1 MQINCYSFNKAE
13 KLVKHYMSLRK
24 IVLFLFHNTSTPHTT
39 KRLIGSILILGYALH
54 SNILHAQNEALQLHG
69 KFDIYSTKNGL
80 SQNDVRCLY
89 QDSYGFIWIG
99 THGGLNRFDGYSF
112 KTYQKGIDDPSS
124 LPSNLISS
132 ITEDRH
138 GNLWIATDDQGIVI
152 MDRQTETYQQ
162 LRHEP
167 ADPNTLTNNHI
178 ITLYIDNK
186 GIIWAGS
193 ATGLNRIV
201 YDYDQKKATVE
212 RLVADPN
219 NPNSINGNHINQ
231 LFEDK
236 FGNLWV
242 GTTSGLNRHISTDG
256 TAHQFL
262 TYKLKSNN
270 VVRHIASNDTSLLIA
285 TSVEVLSL
293 PYNQIN
299 TNTPDLHIVLNRAF
313 SEIVSDQNQNIWG
326 INNNGVTLF
335 YQKNGK
341 LHEHLFVNSW
351 ADPKSLSKNIV
362 TSIIEDRS
370 GLIWIGTNGG
380 GLNLYNPDRK
390 SFKHF
395 HKNVNPGSLSYN
407 KIRGI
412 EQDPKGNLWIGTEGG
427 GLNFLSI
434 NNRYDF
440 DSGFEHID
448 VNAAAGNFVFSME
461 NTKEGYL
468 LVGAGYPYSLQ
479 VLKLNS
485 NNSNPKIIERLNV
498 KGNVFAILQDSAG
511 FIWVGTYNNGLF
523 RMTQNTDGTLETSAH
538 FLHETEDYS
547 SISSNV
553 IRSIAEDANGNLWVG
568 TDEGLNK
575 ITRQERTKDTPNFI
589 RYQQGKTPNSISY
602 DYILP
607 IFVSSTNDI
616 WIGTLGGGLN
626 KLIPGTTPNNDRF
639 EHITTEDGLPNNV
652 VKSIQEDENGNLW
665 LGTNNGLTKFNPT
678 TRQLTNYGISDGLQ
692 DMEFSE
698 IASNKLATG
707 ELIFGGVDG
716 FNVFDPAD
724 ITPDTSKVN
733 VVFTELQ
740 ILNRTVNTGEEI
752 NGRVILTA
760 DLNRSQELE
769 LYHNENSFSV
779 KFAALHYAAPEKNR
793 YRYKLEGFDKEWIST
808 SAQNRIAKYTNLA
821 PGTYTLLVKASNSD
835 DHWTE
840 EPIRLQIHI
849 APPFWRT
856 HIAMITYI
864 ILIIIALWFF
874 RKYTLIT
881 NSRKNQLVIEHLER
895 EKIEELSQLKLRF
908 FTNVSH
914 EFRTPLTLIL
924 GLIERLK
931 NTASKLD
938 ETERQKYYD
947 KIHRNSQVLLNLINQ
962 LLDFRKVEQGKMKVK
977 VQLGDIGNY
986 IQGLCENFNE
996 LARKK
1001 NIDFQYIC
1009 EDKIE
1014 GYHDKDII
1022 ERVTFNLLSNAFKF
1036 TNEEGEITV
1045 SLEQIGDHLKM
1056 QVVDT
1061 GIGMSKEVQDH
1072 LFDRF
1077 SHTFV
1082 KREHGSGIGLS
1093 YTKGLVELYHGE
1105 IQCESAPDR
1114 GTTFSITFPYRKEAF
1129 ENDIILDEQQEAS
1142 TSRDVDWL
1150 IENTSTQVRE
1160 NHVDPNGQ
1168 KATVLLV
1175 EDNEDILFYLEE
1187 HFKDRYNIHKANE
1200 GQGAL
1205 NICLDKHVD
1214 LVVSDV
1220 MMPGMD
1226 GLEFCEKLKE
1236 DDRINHI
1243 PVILLTAKRSPDNKV
1258 KGYEKGADAYIPKPF
1273 DMNEL
1278 ETRMEALIS
1287 GRQKILSKLRKNIEL
1302 KPSEVEVT
1310 SLDEKFLKRVLSYI
1324 EENIGMTEFTV
1335 EMLAHECGMSQLHL
1349 NKKLKVLVGQ
1359 TANAFIRSIRLKRAA
1374 QLLAKN
1380 RYSVNEVMYEVGFI
1394 DAKYFRT
1401 CFKKEFGTTPSDY
1414 QKTHAEEETE

>member
-1 MQINCYSFNKAE
+1 M
-13 KLVKHYMSLRK
+13 
-24 IVLFLFHNTSTPHTT
+24 
-39 KRLIGSILILGYALH
+39 
-54 SNILHAQNEALQLHG
+54 QLHG

-80 SQNDVRCLY
+80 SQNDVRCLF

-112 KTYQKGIDDPSS
+112 KTYQKNIDDPTS

-132 ITEDRH
+132 LAEDQH

-152 MDRQTETYQQ
+152 MDRQTESFQQ

-167 ADPNTLTNNHI
+167 ADPNTITNNHV
-178 ITLYIDNK
+178 ITLFIDSK
-186 GIIWAGS
+186 GIVWAGTS
-193 ATGLNRIV
+193 TGLNRIE
-201 YDYDQKKATVE
+201 YDHHSKSAKVQ
-212 RLVADPN
+212 RLTADKN
-219 NPNSINGNHINQ
+219 NPNSISHNHIYH

-236 FGNLWV
+236 FGNVWV
-242 GTTSGLNRHISTDG
+242 GTINGLNRYISTDD
-256 TAHQFL
+256 TNHQFL
-262 TYKLKSNN
+262 SYRVGTSNN
-270 VVRHIASNDTSLLIA
+270 IRHITSNDTSLLIA
-285 TSVEVLSL
+285 TTLNVLAL
-293 PYNQIN
+293 PFSQIN
-299 TNTPDLHIVLNRAF
+299 TNTPDLKV
-313 SEIVSDQNQNIWG
+313 IVSQPFLEIISDQHQNLWG
-326 INNNGVTLF
+326 INNTGVSLHYVQNG
-335 YQKNGK
+335 QMKD
-341 LHEHLFVNSW
+341 HQFVNSW
-351 ADPKSLSKNIV
+351 ADPKSLSKNIA
-362 TSIIEDRS
+362 TAIIEDRS

-390 SFKHF
+390 NFKHY
-395 HKNVNPGSLSYN
+395 HKNVSPGSLSYN

-412 EQDPKGNLWIGTEGG
+412 EEDPQGNLWIGTEGG
-427 GLNFLSI
+427 GLNFLPAARK
-434 NNRYDF
+434 NEF
-440 DSGFEHID
+440 ESGFKQID
-448 VNAAAGNFVFSME
+448 INRGTGNFVFSLE
-461 NTKEGYL
+461 STKQGYL
-468 LVGAGYPYSLQ
+468 LAGAGYPASLY
-479 VLKLNS
+479 VLDANHT
-485 NNSNPKIIERLNV
+485 NTPKIVETFNA
-498 KGNVFAILQDSAG
+498 KGNVFSILQDSDDN
-511 FIWVGTYNNGLF
+511 IWLGTYSNGLY
-523 RMTQNTDGTLETSAH
+523 RMTQDNNGHITVSAH
-538 FLHETEDYS
+538 FTHEPEDYS
-547 SISSNV
+547 SLSSNV
-553 IRSIAEDANGNLWVG
+553 VRSIGEDRDGNLWIG

-575 ITRQERTKDTPNFI
+575 ITRQERTKDTPNII
-589 RYQQGKTPNSISY
+589 RYKQGDHEKSISY

-607 IFVSSTNDI
+607 IFISSTGDI

-639 EHITTEDGLPNNV
+639 EHITTSDGLPNNV
-652 VKSIQEDENGNLW
+652 VKSIQEDDQGNLW
-665 LGTNNGLTKFNPT
+665 LGTNKGLSKYNPKT
-678 TRQLTNYGISDGLQ
+678 QQITNYGISDGLQ

-698 IASNKLATG
+698 IASHRLSSG

-716 FNVFDPAD
+716 FNVFDPQD
-724 ITPDTSKVN
+724 IIPDTSEVN

-740 ILNRTVNTGEEI
+740 ILNRTINTGEEI
-752 NGRVILTA
+752 NGRIILSS
-760 DLNRSQELE
+760 DLNRTQTLE
-769 LYHNENSFSV
+769 LFHNENSFSV
-779 KFAALHYAAPEKNR
+779 KFAALHYAAPEKNK
-793 YRYKLEGFDKEWIST
+793 YAYKLEGFDKEWIYT

-835 DHWTE
+835 DYWTE
-840 EPIRLQIHI
+840 DPIRLQVQI

-856 HIAMITYI
+856 HLAMISYI
-864 ILIIIALWFF
+864 ILIVTALWFF

-977 VQLGDIGNY
+977 VQHGDIGTY
-986 IQGLCENFNE
+986 IHGLCENFNE

-1001 NIDFQYIC
+1001 NIDFQFIC
-1009 EDKIE
+1009 EEPIS

-1022 ERVTFNLLSNAFKF
+1022 ERITFNLLSNAFKF

-1045 SLEQIGDHLKM
+1045 SLEAVGDALKM

-1114 GTTFSITFPYRKEAF
+1114 GTTFSITFPFKKEAF
-1129 ENDIILDEQQEAS
+1129 SQDIILDDQDQDAN
-1142 TSRDVDWL
+1142 TTRDVDWL

-1160 NHVDPNGQ
+1160 SQVDPSGQ

-1187 HFKDRYNIHKANE
+1187 HFKDRYIIHKANE

-1302 KPSEVEVT
+1302 KPSEVKVT

-1374 QLLAKN
+1374 QLLSKN

-1414 QKTHAEEETE
+1414 QKTHAEEES